1 MWLYESTVL
10 ECNSCAWAVA
20 AAGVICP
27 PIPGFQPD
35 NTTVFKKKGDLLSL
49 GELVLP
55 ADAVININS
64 SQVLVGSAPT
74 DAAAV
79 TAAADPYLRAQQWL
93 NGFVSDVVNTP
104 VVAAVRD
111 EPEGRTKGAVWT
123 VPRPKTPSCEQQLS
137 SEPFLQLCQPP
148 VT

>member
-1 MWLYESTVL
+1 VFF
-10 ECNSCAWAVA
+10 VHQF
-20 AAGVICP
+20 
-27 PIPGFQPD
+27 IPGFQPD
-35 NTTVFKKKGDLLSL
+35 NTTVFQKKGDLLSL

-55 ADAVININS
+55 ADAVINIKS

-74 DAAAV
+74 AAA
-79 TAAADPYLRAQQWL
+79 AAAGGNDPYLRAQQWL

-111 EPEGRTKGAVWT
+111 EPEGRTKGSMWT

-137 SEPFLQLCQPP
+137 SEPFLPLFQPP
-148 VT
+148 II